1 MFAGLPGNPATGV
14 SGIFPTPPTFI
25 WLVRKMPGCL
35 TFRCRKYRLFLQ
47 IRRQLNLPRYP
58 ASIKILV
65 FPSEFKFVL
74 AVFAS
79 MTWFTLPICNTF
91 NQSLIH
97 RNKTLPF
104 CQINLRY
111 LIPLKHPVTVFGCRT
126 TWLDMTSDY
135 RISRCGVVGF
145 YRKHDWNGLLRSLHD
160 KYSLIKPSWAHRTF
174 HSQKYSF
181 PAIVRYLVQF
191 SNSSFNAVLRIN
203 HVRLLRK
210 LNLNG
215 DERSFCPARY
225 IPPAK
230 YSKTPH
236 SLESEISKYTQNY
249 CSPSRLMAV
258 ESSCGFGTQF

>member
-25 WLVRKMPGCL
+25 WLARKMPGCL

-47 IRRQLNLPRYP
+47 IRRQLDLPRYP

-111 LIPLKHPVTVFGCRT
+111 LIPLKHPATVFGCRT
-126 TWLDMTSDY
+126 TWLDMTSDC

-145 YRKHDWNGLLRSLHD
+145 YRKHDWNGLYCTMYIT
-160 KYSLIKPSWAHRTF
+160 YSTRTF
-174 HSQKYSF
+174 QIMTLHISDITHWHTVTQAKLTK
-181 PAIVRYLVQF
+181 IKNRYRVFILYKR
-191 SNSSFNAVLRIN
+191 SS
-203 HVRLLRK
+203 K
-210 LNLNG
+210 
-215 DERSFCPARY
+215 
-225 IPPAK
+225 
-230 YSKTPH
+230 
-236 SLESEISKYTQNY
+236 
-249 CSPSRLMAV
+249 
-258 ESSCGFGTQF
+258 